1 MARSTG
7 TTTAQ
12 SAGECGRTQKGNIV
26 LFHFILAINLDLTPE
41 CLDVMKAAI
50 TDGVTLGHPCCSVLG
65 QEICRQPLEH
75 PTDLFCGIHRYKN
88 LECRVLHCTKA
99 QGSDKPVCVDH
110 ATAWEE
116 ATSGADRSKAMHELS
131 KRARRTGIT
140 PGHTSHDSS
149 QPLSSRS
156 TPTASQTSPTM
167 DGASNLPEDPK
178 APAVSLTKR
187 KWTHNEQ
194 LCVRP
199 CGVIV
204 SRATMFQAESIIGVK
219 VCWDALV
226 K

>member
-1 MARSTG
+1 
-7 TTTAQ
+7 
-12 SAGECGRTQKGNIV
+12 
-26 LFHFILAINLDLTPE
+26 
-41 CLDVMKAAI
+41 MKAAI

-75 PTDLFCGIHRYKN
+75 PTDLFCGVHRYKN
-88 LECRVLHCTKA
+88 MECRVLNCTKA

-110 ATAWEE
+110 VAAWEE
-116 ATSGADRSKAMHELS
+116 ATSGAALSKAMHELL
-131 KRARRTGIT
+131 KRARRTGVT
-140 PGHTSHDSS
+140 PGHITSNPS
-149 QPLSSRS
+149 QPSSSKSEPNVSQASPATDS
-156 TPTASQTSPTM
+156 TSSI
-167 DGASNLPEDPK
+167 PEDPK
-178 APAVSLTKR
+178 GPAVSLTKR

-199 CGVIV
+199 CGIIL